1 VPKGESL
8 RLSRKPGV
16 SAYRKLVPR
25 KRATI
30 VYQFA
35 LSGLWINKGRNSLFC
50 VSSVALTFHSQ
61 DNSAR
66 RKSAI
71 FLALK
76 PFQGV
81 FVDRPSV
88 DDYFGDWKQRE
99 ALVQE
104 MIPVIGRLF
113 SKRDVGVFIYGR
125 PLHNRSVTFIMKS
138 HRFVRQ
144 IERNEMS
151 EFESHPVLMALA
163 KLDIWQAQIDL
174 GKLTVAYM
182 DQLEAKGDAAQNV
195 DDFVRSELADIDG
208 VQRDPNSKS
217 QDVVLYGFGRIGRLM
232 ARLLIERTSSG
243 EVMRLKAIV
252 VRPGGE
258 GDLQKRA
265 SLFSA
270 DSVHGAFQ
278 GTLRVDE
285 ENNSLIANGNELK
298 VIYANSPEEI
308 DYTKYGIN
316 DALIIDNTGMW
327 RDEEGL
333 SRHLK
338 AKGASKVLLTAPGK
352 GNIKN
357 IVYGINDHIMKAD
370 DKILTAASCTTNAI
384 APVLKVIN
392 DKFGIDHGHVETVH
406 AYTNDQNLIDN
417 YHKGSRRGRSAAL
430 NMVLTETGAAK
441 AVVKAIPELEGK
453 LTGNAIRV
461 PIPNVSMAVMNLSLA
476 TETTKEEL
484 NEFLRDIALHSNL
497 QDQISLTESEDAV
510 SSDFVGTREAGIVDS
525 HATIVNGNHCV
536 LYLWY
541 DNEFGYCCQ
550 VGRMVYK
557 MAGVNYQQYPIEE

>member
-1 VPKGESL
+1 MLRHKEKG
-8 RLSRKPGV
+8 
-16 SAYRKLVPR
+16 
-25 KRATI
+25 
-30 VYQFA
+30 
-35 LSGLWINKGRNSLFC
+35 
-50 VSSVALTFHSQ
+50 
-61 DNSAR
+61 D
-66 RKSAI
+66 
-71 FLALK
+71 
-76 PFQGV
+76 
-81 FVDRPSV
+81 FVIRPSV

-113 SKRDVGVFIYGR
+113 SQRNVGIFIYGR

-144 IERNEMS
+144 VERNEMS
-151 EFESHPVLMALA
+151 EFESHPMLMELA
-163 KLDIWQAQIDL
+163 KLDLWNAQIDI
-174 GKLTVAYM
+174 GKLTVRYM
-182 DQLEAKGDAAQNV
+182 EHLASEGDKAVSVAV
-195 DDFVRSELADIDG
+195 FVKAELGYLDG
-208 VQRDPNSKS
+208 VNEKPVPKS

-232 ARLLIERTSSG
+232 ARLLIERTSNG

-258 GDLQKRA
+258 GDLDKRA
-265 SLFSA
+265 NLFTN
-270 DSVHGAFQ
+270 DSVHGTFQ
-278 GTLRVDE
+278 GTLRVDHE
-285 ENNSLIANGNELK
+285 RNMLIANGNEIR

-308 DYTKYGIN
+308 DYNEYGID

-327 RDEEGL
+327 SDEAGL
-333 SRHLK
+333 SRHLN
-338 AKGASKVLLTAPGK
+338 AKGAAKVILTAPGK
-352 GNIKN
+352 GDIKN
-357 IVYGINDHIMKAD
+357 IVYGINDDQITAD
-370 DKILTAASCTTNAI
+370 DKIITAASCTTNAI
-384 APVLKVIN
+384 APVLKVVN
-392 DKFGIDHGHVETVH
+392 DRFGIAHGHVETVH

-461 PIPNVSMAVMNLSLA
+461 PIPNVSMAILNLTLENA
-476 TETTKEEL
+476 TSKDEL
-484 NEFLRDIALHSNL
+484 NEFLRDIALHSKL
-497 QDQISLTESEDAV
+497 QNQISYTESPDAV
-510 SSDFVGTREAGIVDS
+510 SSDFVGTREAGVVDS
-525 HATIVNGNHCV
+525 NATIVSGNNVV

-557 MAGVNYQQYPIEE
+557 MAGVKYQYYPIEE